1 MLTDGKV
8 PSFLQKMV
16 CVREGVPRPSVEKY
30 HLPLHSSLCSVYENR
45 QSTCAII
52 CLSQSSPNSF
62 L

>member
-52 CLSQSSPNSF
+52 CLSQSSPNLF